1 MSVMDTATTT
11 PTTVEPIEVEIKI
24 GTEYSDELWS
34 KVTDTIDAAE
44 SELIRAR
51 KVKRQAD
58 AAYEAAL
65 AQRKAVQVPRDLM
78 IATDSRVPGRV
89 GLLAGVG
96 RARCAIVRTNLL
108 LKMGLAE
115 VKGNEEAD
123 A

>member
-1 MSVMDTATTT
+1 MSIMDTATT

-24 GTEYSDELWS
+24 GTEYSDELWR
-34 KVTDTIDAAE
+34 KVADTIDAAE

-108 LKMGLAE
+108 MKMGAE
-115 VKGNEEAD
+115 IKGNEEAD